1 MPNTPTP
8 PRVAVF
14 VTGQLRNASEHIENW
29 LATGFANCTP
39 VFFFTIWNEVGH
51 VDLSR
56 MYQRSVRQVRRGE
69 TFVEISS
76 VGLYLSRYSE
86 LEHEIQLIEQRLGG
100 NCSFRVVPYQAS
112 FLRRIDDLE
121 MPDRLAEDT
130 HPFWQSCVPM
140 AYMNKRAIE
149 EFQESQAVESFDA
162 YCRIQ
167 GETTF
172 SSDTEIDW
180 AGLSSSSDQVITSP
194 DTVNPAHQL
203 SVKFFAAGL
212 EPFVTLMTAYYPSI
226 DAWRAYVPGSP
237 WEKQPIGER
246 FLKRLCDEHGYSVDF
261 SVRTTIRRQR
271 MFPIHPEVLPLD
283 TVAANWTIPEI
294 VEVGEQA
301 IAAIRSWEEDNPLVL
316 EDEPSTGLSKW
327 LPLPGRRAEFKRQ
340 KR

>member
-1 MPNTPTP
+1 MPSNATP

-29 LATGFANCTP
+29 LSTGFANCTP
-39 VFFFTIWNEVGH
+39 LFFFTVWDEIGH

-56 MYQRSVRQVRRGE
+56 MYQRSLRQARRGE
-69 TFVEISS
+69 TYVEISS
-76 VGLYLSRYSE
+76 VGIYLSRYSE

-100 NCSFRVVPYQAS
+100 NCSFRVVPYQKS

-121 MPDRLAEDT
+121 MPDQLAEDT

-149 EFQESQAVESFDA
+149 EFQESQAVDSFDA
-162 YCRIQ
+162 FCRIQ

-172 SSDTEIDW
+172 NSAEEIDW
-180 AGLSSSSDQVITSP
+180 VGLSSNSDQVITSP

-203 SVKFFAAGL
+203 SVKFFAAGFK
-212 EPFVTLMTAYYPSI
+212 PFLTLMTAYYPSI

-237 WEKQPIGER
+237 WEEQPIGER

-261 SVRTTIRRQR
+261 SVSTSIRRQR
-271 MFPIHPEVLPLD
+271 MFPVHPVLLPLD
-283 TVAANWTIPEI
+283 TVRAEWTIPE
-294 VEVGEQA
+294 VVDVGEQA
-301 IAAIRSWEEDNPLVL
+301 VSEIRKWEENNPLVL
-316 EDEPSTGLSKW
+316 GDESAGSLSKW
-327 LPLPGRRAEFKRQ
+327 LPLPGRLTDSKR
-340 KR
+340 